1 MVKDRTDSLEWYSD
15 AFVDSKETIKND
27 SIWRFVL
34 KSVRRRFQEKLVFW
48 WGTTMTYSKA
58 GKGNPHYLSVVLKK
72 QNETTAK
79 NLMIFCRKTISKI
92 MWKNIWK
99 NEE

>member
-48 WGTTMTYSKA
+48 
-58 GKGNPHYLSVVLKK
+58 
-72 QNETTAK
+72 
-79 NLMIFCRKTISKI
+79 
-92 MWKNIWK
+92 
-99 NEE
+99 